1 MAKAGTL
8 TEEGFYRLWF
18 PAERPGDLEQALE
31 AVGAFYRQGRPRQET
46 GPQAY
51 DLLVDAGPIFAAF
64 RRQYGMD
71 LNEAGDM
78 HWWHFLGLLE
88 GLITH
93 SFSQRVSYRV
103 GDLKGLSPEQRAEVL
118 RYRALYRLE
127 GEEEAWRSTSKTS
140 SAWRSGGS
148 EFFRAAHPRPPPNRS
163 PASAGSVW
171 KGRARK

>member
-18 PAERPGDLEQALE
+18 PAERPRDLEQALE
-31 AVGAFYRQGRPRQET
+31 AVGTFYRQGRPRQEN

-64 RRQYGMD
+64 RRHYGMD
-71 LNEAGDM
+71 LNAAGDM

-127 GEEEAWRSTSKTS
+127 GEEESLEEHLQNLQRLAKQ
-140 SAWRSGGS
+140 G
-148 EFFRAAHPRPPPNRS
+148 
-163 PASAGSVW
+163 
-171 KGRARK
+171 K